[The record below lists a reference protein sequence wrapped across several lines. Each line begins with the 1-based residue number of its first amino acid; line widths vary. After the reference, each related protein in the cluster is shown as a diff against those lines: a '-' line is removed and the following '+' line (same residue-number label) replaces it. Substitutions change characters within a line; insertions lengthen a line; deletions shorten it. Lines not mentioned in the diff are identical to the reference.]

1 MSTSKFEHGV
11 SFTVDGKTYQLLKK
25 IDGDVWQVEEAK
37 TRRIHEFPSEKLLE
51 LYSGEKLKFCSN
63 TSASGNKAIDDF
75 RADYSQK
82 QWEIAKIRRAFVIAI
97 IDLPSTRNQH
107 LNAIIQETWKKIQ
120 TPFNIPN
127 AATVLRW
134 KNKFISSGKD
144 IRSLITKNE
153 KKGNATPRFPIE
165 IMQFIEQAIN
175 KKYLCL
181 ERGTIQSTLDHALIL
196 VINENNLRPDGMQLS
211 MPTRNLVKRIINE
224 IPAFDR
230 YSARYGRTAA
240 TNRFRAVLAHRT
252 TNAPLERAEIDHTPL
267 DLFVVDDKT
276 RLPLGRP
283 WLTVCIDD
291 YTRNVLGISIGF
303 EPPSY
308 LTVSRCLRHAFRPKI
323 TLSTEYPNIKN
334 KWHAHGVMRELVVDN
349 GLEFH
354 STSLENACYSLG
366 IEIHYSPRKVAWFKG
381 KIERFQGTLNRAISH
396 GNPGTTFSNIFDKV
410 DYNPLKHAV
419 VSYSVLKEILFTW
432 IVDEYH
438 QKPHRTIKSAPAAM
452 WEKSIA
458 PEDISVPDDLTL
470 LDAILGRSET
480 RLLTHKGIELYGL
493 LYNSA
498 ELTQLRRKHG
508 DHLDVEVR
516 VNTADLSEIVVLSPF
531 GPEIYKANA
540 LNSEYTLNLSEWQH
554 KICKKFAANEL
565 QKFTPDAWLDAK
577 SRIASLID
585 KEFLHKKQKTRTK
598 IARYKGDEML
608 ENAET
613 TPVYPPVVKSP
624 PAMEATCLVEHLDK
638 QIPPLPLQV
647 LESIT
652 QAKKKIFKPIYRDRE
667 PEFVQNELT
676 EERPNE

>member
-1 MSTSKFEHGV
+1 MSTSTFQSGS
-11 SFTVDGKTYQLLKK
+11 SFAINGKIYLLLRKL
-25 IDGDVWQVEEAK
+25 DAHLWQAEESK
-37 TRRIHEFPSEKLLE
+37 TKRIHEFDIDTLLGLYESEQ
-51 LYSGEKLKFCSN
+51 LKFTLIVAESHEPSN
-63 TSASGNKAIDDF
+63 HCYG
-75 RADYSQK
+75 ADYTPE
-82 QWEIAKIRRAFVIAI
+82 QWETAKIRKAYVMKI
-97 IDLPSTRNQH
+97 IDLPSTKSLIKNNIVEIWTKLKRP
-107 LNAIIQETWKKIQ
+107 LKIPCTSSVII
-120 TPFNIPN
+120 
-127 AATVLRW
+127 W
-134 KNKFISSGKD
+134 KNNYLSSGRD
-144 IRSLITKNE
+144 IRSLIDKN
-153 KKGNATPRFPIE
+153 KNKGNAVPRFAQE
-165 IMQFIEQAIN
+165 IIQMVEQAID

-181 ERGTIQSTLDHALIL
+181 ERGTIQGTLDFAKIL
-196 VINENNLRPDGMQLS
+196 TIKENNLRPDGMQLS

-240 TNRFRAVLAHRT
+240 TKRFRAVLAHRT

-366 IEIHYSPRKVAWFKG
+366 IEIHYAPRKVAWFKG

-396 GNPGTTFSNIFDKV
+396 GNPGTTFSNIFDKA

-458 PEDISVPDDLTL
+458 PEDILVPDDLTL

-480 RLLTHKGIELYGL
+480 RRLTHKGIELYGL

-508 DHLDVEVR
+508 DQLDVEVR

-531 GPEIYKANA
+531 GPEIYKAYA
-540 LNSEYTLNLSEWQH
+540 LDSEYASNLSEWQH
-554 KICKKFAANEL
+554 KICKKFAAVEL
-565 QKFTPDAWLDAK
+565 GKFTPDSWLDAK

-585 KEFLHKKQKTRTK
+585 KEFLHKKQKARTK
-598 IARYKGDEML
+598 IARYKGDDML

-613 TPVYPPVVKSP
+613 ATPYPMAVKSAS
-624 PAMEATCLVEHLDK
+624 AMEPTGLVEHLSE
-638 QIPPLPLQV
+638 QIPPLPMQTP
-647 LESIT
+647 ESIT

-667 PEFVQNELT
+667 PEFVRNELN
-676 EERPNE
+676 EERPSE